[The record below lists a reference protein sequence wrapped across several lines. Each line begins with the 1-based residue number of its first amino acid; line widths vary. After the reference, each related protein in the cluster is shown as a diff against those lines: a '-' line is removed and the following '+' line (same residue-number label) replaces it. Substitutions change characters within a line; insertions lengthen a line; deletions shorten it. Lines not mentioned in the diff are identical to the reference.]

1 MKMTELK
8 RFDPVDYLDSYEDI
22 ELFLEEAMTSGSTEH
37 IKQALIVAERARLK
51 LDNQPSLNDIIAQAV
66 FNVLNTRQTATI

>member
-37 IKQALIVAERARLK
+37 IKQALIIAERARLK